1 MKVKYWK
8 NDIHTKLTLEFG
20 GVRMKTETAQK
31 KGMGAIMKIY
41 AAKDYNDL
49 SRKAANIISAQII
62 MKPDGVLGLA
72 TGSTPV
78 GAYKQLI
85 DWYEKGDLDFSQIR
99 SVNLD
104 EYKGLS
110 GEHDQSY
117 RYFMNHN
124 LFNHVNINKEV
135 TNVPNGLAEDAEA
148 ECARYNQVIADLGG
162 IDLQL
167 LGIGGNGHIGF
178 NEPCQVFE
186 KGTHVVTL
194 TEETRQSNARFFS
207 SIDEVPTHA
216 LTMGIGNIMSAKKIL
231 LLASGEAKAKAVYDS
246 CFGPVTP
253 NVPASVLQLHSDVIV
268 IADEAALTLVREK
281 TGWAEGVY
289 EN

>member
-1 MKVKYWK
+1 
-8 NDIHTKLTLEFG
+8 
-20 GVRMKTETAQK
+20 
-31 KGMGAIMKIY
+31 MGATMKIY
-41 AAKDYNDL
+41 AAKDYEDL
-49 SRKAANIISAQII
+49 SRKAANLISAQII
-62 MKPDGVLGLA
+62 MKPDAVLGLA

-78 GAYKQLI
+78 GAYRQMI
-85 DWYEKGDLDFSQIR
+85 QWHEQGDLDFSSIR

-124 LFNHVNINKEV
+124 LFDHVNIDKGQ
-135 TNVPNGLAEDAEA
+135 TNVPNGLAEDPEA
-148 ECARYNQVIADLGG
+148 ECARYDGVIKEMGG

-178 NEPCQVFE
+178 NEPSDVFE

-216 LTMGIGNIMSAKKIL
+216 LTMGIGGIMSAKKIL
-231 LLASGEAKAKAVYDS
+231 LLASGEAKAQAVYDS

-253 NVPASVLQLHSDVIV
+253 RVPASILQLHKDVVV
-268 IADEAALTLVREK
+268 IADEAALTLVRK
-281 TGWAEGVY
+281 NMQWEGMVY
-289 EN
+289 DN